1 LEFYNMSQ
9 HSGLRVAVDIGGT
22 FTDTVLMDADETIL
36 ATTKTPTTP
45 KNPTFG
51 ALDGVRRVMTHAA
64 REWREIT
71 GFVHGTTLATNAL
84 IERRGANVASITNDG
99 FRDILEIAYERRYSQ
114 YDINLQKP
122 DLIVSRDRCWTI
134 GGRMD
139 VHGNEIVP
147 LHEDAVADLAAELKA
162 AEIEAIAICLLHSYA
177 NPAHELRLREMLRGH
192 LPGISMSLSHEVSP
206 EAREFDRLCTTVAN
220 AYIQPLMSDYL
231 ADFAHRFAQE
241 GVTCPILMM
250 TAGGG
255 MTTIETAAAL
265 PIRLVESGPAGGA
278 ILAAR
283 VAESAGETEVL
294 SFDMGGTTAKLCL
307 IDNYL
312 PQSARRFEIA
322 RAERFIKGSGMPV
335 RIPVLEMIEIGA
347 GGGSIASTDRL
358 GRIQVGPQSAGSE
371 PGPAAFAKGGTE
383 PSVTDADVLQGLIEP
398 ASFAEGRLKIDVA
411 AAETA
416 VSAHV
421 GTSLGISAE
430 DAAAGI
436 SEIVDESMAG
446 AGRMHAVESG
456 KDLTTRTMIAF
467 GGNGPLH
474 ATRVARRAGVRRI
487 LIPRDPG
494 VGSAVGFL
502 YAPVSF
508 EIVRSRYG
516 VLDALDFDGLN
527 QFFNTMIDE
536 ANTVVRAGAP
546 DADLACTRSAFMR
559 YHGQGHEI
567 EIQLPDRDLTADDI
581 ETLRAA
587 FEAEYR
593 AQFSRSV
600 PGMVVEILNWAVRV
614 ASAAEPPPE
623 TPAQSTT
630 SAPTP
635 DRHHEILCDV
645 TGTRRDAAIHDRS
658 GLVPGAE
665 VKGPALIVEPQTT
678 TYVSA
683 DFTARMGGDGTLVL
697 TRMEG

>member
-1 LEFYNMSQ
+1 MSK
-9 HSGLRVAVDIGGT
+9 HPGLRVAVDIGGT
-22 FTDTVLMDADETIL
+22 FTDTVLMDADQSIL

-45 KNPTFG
+45 DNPTFG
-51 ALDGVRRVMTHAA
+51 ALDGVRHVLSISGRS
-64 REWREIT
+64 WDQIT

-84 IERRGANVASITNDG
+84 IERRGARVASITNEG

-122 DLIVSRDRCWTI
+122 DLIVPRDRCWTI
-134 GGRMD
+134 AGRMD
-139 VHGNEIVP
+139 VHGEELTP
-147 LHEDAVADLAAELKA
+147 LNEDAVPAMAADLLDAG
-162 AEIEAIAICLLHSYA
+162 IEAVAICLLHSYA
-177 NPAHELRLREMLRGH
+177 NPAHELRLRDLLITH
-192 LPGISMSLSHEVSP
+192 LPGVSISLSHEVSP

-231 ADFAHRFAQE
+231 ADFARRFADE

-250 TAGGG
+250 TASGG
-255 MTTIETAAAL
+255 MTTIETAAQL

-283 VAESAGETEVL
+283 VAEARAEAEVL

-307 IDNYL
+307 IDNYR

-358 GRIQVGPQSAGSE
+358 GRVQVGPQSAGSE
-371 PGPAAFAKGGTE
+371 PGPAAFGKGGTQ
-383 PSVTDADVLQGLIEP
+383 PTVTDADVLQGLIEP
-398 ASFAEGRLKIDVA
+398 ASFAEGRLKIDVS

-416 VSAHV
+416 VMDAVGKPLDMSA
-421 GTSLGISAE
+421 AN
-430 DAAAGI
+430 AAAGI

-456 KDLTTRTMIAF
+456 KDLGTRTMIAF

-474 ATRVARRAGVRRI
+474 ATRVARRAGVHRI

-516 VLDALDFDGLN
+516 VLDSLDFVGLN
-527 QFFNTMIDE
+527 AFFDTMISE
-536 ANTVVRAGAP
+536 AETVVRAGAP
-546 DADLACTRSAFMR
+546 DADLTTRRSAFMR

-567 EIQLPDRDLTADDI
+567 EITLPDRAMTADDI
-581 ETLRAA
+581 DTLRSA
-587 FEAEYR
+587 FETEYR

-600 PGMVVEILNWAVRV
+600 PGMVIEILNWSVQVSSRADTPHG
-614 ASAAEPPPE
+614 APE
-623 TPAQSTT
+623 EGATST
-630 SAPTP
+630 PTP
-635 DRHHEILCDV
+635 NRLHRILCDV
-645 TGTRRDAAIHDRS
+645 TGEPRDAPVHDR
-658 GLVPGAE
+658 GKLDAGDTIA
-665 VKGPALIVEPQTT
+665 GPALIVEPQTT

-683 DFTARMGGDGTLVL
+683 DFTASVGADGTLIL
-697 TRMEG
+697 TRMKA